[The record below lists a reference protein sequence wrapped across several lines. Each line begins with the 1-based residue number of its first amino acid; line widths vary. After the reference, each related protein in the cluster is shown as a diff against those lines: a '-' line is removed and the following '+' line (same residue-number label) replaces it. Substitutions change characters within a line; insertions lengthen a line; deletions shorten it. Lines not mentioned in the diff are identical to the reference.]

1 MPNAVALTHV
11 PFEDLGSL
19 AGVLAERGYAV
30 QTLDACTADLQQLDP
45 VAAQT
50 ACNVSQNGVT
60 VFELDRERCAGK
72 HLFDGPEKLERSFF

>member
-1 MPNAVALTHV
+1 VRAA
-11 PFEDLGSL
+11 SL
-19 AGVLAERGYAV
+19 ARAIAVDDARFREVVRGHFELYSIAE
-30 QTLDACTADLQQLDP
+30 QQLDP